1 MYTHIILFTLSNV
14 IHYQFAGPM
23 SRVVT
28 YMPPQE
34 VFVTG
39 IKSSDQCS
47 LRADQVIEIN
57 FEWETTNQVFPV
69 LRTHGYTVLSTERL

>member
-1 MYTHIILFTLSNV
+1 MSSIIM
-14 IHYQFAGPM
+14 QFAGPM

-28 YMPPQE
+28 YMPPEE

-39 IKSSDQCS
+39 IKSMINVV

-69 LRTHGYTVLSTERL
+69 LSRHGYTVLSTERL